1 MCKIFLPEIF
11 SPICPK
17 KFPINDGFL
26 YICKNSN
33 PMSDY
38 KPRIADALL
47 KRKLAGKGAVLI
59 QGPKWCG
66 KTTTAEQIAASVI
79 YLDAPD
85 QLREVKIKAD
95 INPQE
100 LLAGATPRLL
110 DEWQIVPQLWDA
122 IRYEA
127 DHRKGFGHFI
137 LTGSSVPLQ
146 QEEEEVIKHT
156 GTGRF
161 GRLNM
166 RPMSLFESGEST
178 GEVSLAQLFD
188 EPSAIFGHSNIN
200 LSELAFLTCRG
211 GWPSAVEMDREIALD
226 QAYDYCEAV
235 REKDMSRVDGIKR
248 NPEKVGLLMRSYA
261 RNLATQASLET
272 IAADMQANEPKKMD
286 TDTVSSYIS
295 ALAKL
300 FVVEESKAWNPNLRS
315 KTAIRTSNTRYYTD
329 PSIGTASLSI
339 GPKDLE
345 NDLNTFGYFFETLA
359 IRDLR
364 TYAEAL
370 MGEVA
375 HYRDADK
382 LECDAVVHLRDGRY
396 GLIEIKLGGEA
407 LIMEGV
413 KSLTALKNKLDTTKM
428 NKPSFLMVLTGVGS
442 IAYRRPEDGIY
453 VVPIG
458 CLKP

>member
-1 MCKIFLPEIF
+1 MIGRLSF
-11 SPICPK
+11 S
-17 KFPINDGFL
+17 
-26 YICKNSN
+26 
-33 PMSDY
+33 
-38 KPRIADALL
+38 
-47 KRKLAGKGAVLI
+47 KLEGK
-59 QGPKWCG
+59 
-66 KTTTAEQIAASVI
+66 AA
-79 YLDAPD
+79 
-85 QLREVKIKAD
+85 
-95 INPQE
+95 
-100 LLAGATPRLL
+100 PRLL
-110 DEWQIVPQLWDA
+110 DEWQIVPQLWYT

-188 EPSAIFGHSNIN
+188 EPSSIFGHSNIN

-235 REKDMSRVDGIKR
+235 REKDMSRVDGVKR

-407 LIMEGV
+407 LIKEGV